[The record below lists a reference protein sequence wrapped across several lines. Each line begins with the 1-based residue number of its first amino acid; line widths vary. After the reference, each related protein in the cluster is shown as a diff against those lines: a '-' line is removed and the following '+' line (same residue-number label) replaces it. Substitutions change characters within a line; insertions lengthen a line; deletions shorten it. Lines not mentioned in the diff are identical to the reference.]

1 MKRKQSNDLGPPP
14 PHSPEAERA
23 LLSGILCRTSTAIDV
38 LGPDVMDL
46 LDPTNKNFFVDE
58 YKRIAA
64 KLVQLS
70 LEGRPLNDAVLLLD
84 SLSPQEKTDL
94 GPVISSLLDPL
105 YRTENLT
112 QYVEI
117 VKTKRAVRHRMEVCS
132 LIGEKLA
139 AANGDA
145 AEVLREVSNL
155 SAPLRE
161 EVGQKRI
168 LRFQTGQDLASS
180 PDQEVPWIAKGFVAR
195 GSITE
200 LGAKVKMGKTTLVLA
215 MVRAI
220 LDGLNFLGEPTV
232 RTKVVYLTEQPAVS
246 FRKAT
251 ERASLLGRP
260 DFVSLMFSET
270 RGLEWPQIASAA
282 ITECHRNKA
291 RLLIVDTLGQF
302 AGLSGDKENNSGD
315 ALESMLPIQEA
326 AAAGL
331 GIILVRHERKGGGD
345 VGDSGRGSSA
355 FAGAVDIVL
364 SLRKPEGNAG
374 KNRREIQS
382 LSRFSETPNNLV
394 IELRDSGEYVAMGER
409 RETTLKD
416 AKDAIFRTAP
426 SSEPEACDLQGICL
440 GADVSRQ
447 TGQRAIDA
455 LVQDGQLSRIGKGK
469 RGDPFRY
476 FRPEIPFCPTSYI
489 EGTETPKQGNLLPE
503 DGQMKLPGR
512 YKGTRRRREPPVAAS
527 CTCGWKTRPMKS
539 EARGRTIHAT
549 RGNRA
554 RGDPKLKNGEH
565 VKNRSDE
572 WRRSCAAG
580 IRRSPL
586 HGRRDCVALES

>member
-1 MKRKQSNDLGPPP
+1 MRKKQSSEIGPPL
-14 PHSPEAERA
+14 PHSKDAERA
-23 LLSGILCRTSTAIDV
+23 FLGGIILGGTGPELNVDDFHLPFHRALYKSFSRLKREGKPTNDIVLLYQLLSPAELEDIGGISYLS
-38 LGPDVMDL
+38 G
-46 LDPTNKNFFVDE
+46 
-58 YKRIAA
+58 
-64 KLVQLS
+64 LVNEIPRVS
-70 LEGRPLNDAVLLLD
+70 
-84 SLSPQEKTDL
+84 
-94 GPVISSLLDPL
+94 
-105 YRTENLT
+105 NLVH
-112 QYVEI
+112 YAEI
-117 VKTKRAVRHRMEVCS
+117 IKQKSALRRGMALCS
-132 LIGEKLA
+132 LMGEKLA

-145 AEVLREVSNL
+145 ADVLREVSIL

-168 LRFQTGQDLASS
+168 LKFQTGQDLASS
-180 PDQEVPWIAKGFVAR
+180 PDQEIPWITKGFVAR

-200 LGAKVKMGKTTLVLA
+200 VSAKIKMGKTTLVMA

-220 LDGLNFLGEPTV
+220 LDGQDFLGVATS
-232 RTKVVYLTEQPAVS
+232 RTSVVYLTEQPAVS

-251 ERASLLGRP
+251 ERANLLGRP

-270 RGLEWPQIASAA
+270 RGLSWPQIASAA
-282 ITECHRNKA
+282 LAECHRNKA
-291 RLLIVDTLGQF
+291 ELLVVDTLGQF
-302 AGLSGDKENNSGD
+302 ARLSGDKENNSGD

-331 GIILVRHERKGGGD
+331 GILLVRHERKGGGD

-426 SSEPEACDLQGICL
+426 TSEPEAGDLQVICL

-447 TGQRAIDA
+447 TGQRAIEA
-455 LVQDGQLSRIGKGK
+455 LVQNGQLSRIGKGK
-469 RGDPFRY
+469 RGDRFRY

-489 EGTETPKQGNLLPE
+489 EGAEKPKQENLPLPE
-503 DGQMKLPGR
+503 
-512 YKGTRRRREPPVAAS
+512 
-527 CTCGWKTRPMKS
+527 
-539 EARGRTIHAT
+539 
-549 RGNRA
+549 
-554 RGDPKLKNGEH
+554 
-565 VKNRSDE
+565 SD
-572 WRRSCAAG
+572 
-580 IRRSPL
+580 
-586 HGRRDCVALES
+586 GRR

>member
-1 MKRKQSNDLGPPP
+1 MNHGVDPLQ
-14 PHSPEAERA
+14 PHSPEAEMAYLGGMILGGTGPDLNVNDFFLPFHRA
-23 LLSGILCRTSTAIDV
+23 LYKSFIRLKREGKPTNDLVLLSQHLSPAELENIGGIPYLSG
-38 LGPDVMDL
+38 L
-46 LDPTNKNFFVDE
+46 LN
-58 YKRIAA
+58 RIPR
-64 KLVQLS
+64 VS
-70 LEGRPLNDAVLLLD
+70 
-84 SLSPQEKTDL
+84 
-94 GPVISSLLDPL
+94 
-105 YRTENLT
+105 NLAH
-112 QYVEI
+112 YAEI
-117 VKTKRAVRHRMEVCS
+117 IKTKAATRAAIALCKQM
-132 LIGEKLA
+132 GEKLA
-139 AANGDA
+139 ASNGDA
-145 AEVLREVSNL
+145 ADVLREVSIL

-168 LRFQTGQDLASS
+168 LKFQTGQDLASS

-220 LDGLNFLGEPTV
+220 LDGHDFLGEPTS
-232 RTKVVYLTEQPAVS
+232 RTSVVYLTEQPAVS

-270 RGLEWPQIASAA
+270 RGLEWRQIASAA
-282 ITECHRNKA
+282 IAECQRHKA
-291 RLLIVDTLGQF
+291 KLLIVDTLGQF

-315 ALESMLPIQEA
+315 ALEAMLPVQEA

-331 GIILVRHERKGGGD
+331 GIILVRHGRKGGGD

-382 LSRFSETPNNLV
+382 LSRFSETPNDLV
-394 IELRDSGEYVAMGER
+394 VELRDDGRYVAMGER

-426 SSEPEACDLQGICL
+426 TSESEAGDLQAICL
-440 GADVSRQ
+440 AADVSRQ
-447 TGQRAIDA
+447 TGQRAIEPM
-455 LVQDGQLSRIGKGK
+455 VQDGQLSRIGKGK

-489 EGTETPKQGNLLPE
+489 EGAEKPNQESDL
-503 DGQMKLPGR
+503 
-512 YKGTRRRREPPVAAS
+512 
-527 CTCGWKTRPMKS
+527 WS
-539 EARGRTIHAT
+539 EAEPA
-549 RGNRA
+549 
-554 RGDPKLKNGEH
+554 
-565 VKNRSDE
+565 
-572 WRRSCAAG
+572 
-580 IRRSPL
+580 
-586 HGRRDCVALES
+586 